1 MRKVYLTCLG
11 LIIPFV
17 GYASNILRA
26 DNNILIYG
34 LFGALLF
41 ILVVLIWIFID
52 AKKNNIQ
59 TNHRPTKEEGEL
71 INNNLE
77 LRQEVVRLKSLL
89 SEKENTIESLNNQI
103 ELLSKAVNNYK
114 TDSLNVSNEREEQ
127 QKDKTD
133 KNDKVDTTSR
143 NQSEGQSVNVELTV
157 KNGNLVKVESNDTVY
172 YCSWKRKGKLYFK
185 FVNND
190 RTRKAINNRTV
201 IIDPF
206 CIKQEGSK
214 SPDLSEEI
222 ETVVPGQLNDDYTI
236 LKKAEIIYK

>member
-1 MRKVYLTCLG
+1 MRKVFFTCLG
-11 LIIPFV
+11 IICPV
-17 GYASNILRA
+17 VSYANNIFSA
-26 DNNILIYG
+26 DNNILLYG
-34 LFGALLF
+34 LL
-41 ILVVLIWIFID
+41 LVVLIILVFLIWIYVETKREKN
-52 AKKNNIQ
+52 KKKQ
-59 TNHRPTKEEGEL
+59 GLSPEERSA
-71 INNNLE
+71 ISKNLE
-77 LRQEVVRLKSLL
+77 LKD
-89 SEKENTIESLNNQI
+89 KIESLKTELSQKDEKINELTYQLEVLMNNT
-103 ELLSKAVNNYK
+103 NNHK
-114 TDSLNVSNEREEQ
+114 TDSPNVSNEREEQ
-127 QKDKTD
+127 QKDKTEE
-133 KNDKVDTTSR
+133 NDKVDTTSR

-185 FVNND
+185 FVNNE

-236 LKKAEIIYK
+236 FKKAEIIYK